1 MTRHWAA
8 SKMSQMGLVK
18 RLGCTTAKSEVLK
31 FRRAKGGL
39 SNQSEKIMTDRY
51 LLKQLFARQTITAIR
66 TPNKELTLF
75 LQPVFKTN
83 NTLIILNERVDNALI
98 FLML

>member
-1 MTRHWAA
+1 
-8 SKMSQMGLVK
+8 MSQMGLVK
-18 RLGCTTAKSEVLK
+18 RLGCTTAKPEVLK

-51 LLKQLFARQTITAIR
+51 LLKQLFARQNNYRYSHVKQRVDT
-66 TPNKELTLF
+66 F

-83 NTLIILNERVDNALI
+83 NTPIILNERVDNALI

>member
-1 MTRHWAA
+1 MT
-8 SKMSQMGLVK
+8 SGK
-18 RLGCTTAKSEVLK
+18 RGTFMILDT

-51 LLKQLFARQTITAIR
+51 LLKQLFARQNNYRYSHVR

>member
-1 MTRHWAA
+1 
-8 SKMSQMGLVK
+8 MSQMGLVK
-18 RLGCTTAKSEVLK
+18 RLGCTTAKPEVLK

-51 LLKQLFARQTITAIR
+51 LLKQLFARQNNYRYSHAKQRVDTFLA
-66 TPNKELTLF
+66 TL
-75 LQPVFKTN
+75 FKTN
-83 NTLIILNERVDNALI
+83 NTIIILNERVDNALI

>member
-1 MTRHWAA
+1 
-8 SKMSQMGLVK
+8 MSQMGLVK
-18 RLGCTTAKSEVLK
+18 RLGCTTAKPEVLK

-51 LLKQLFARQTITAIR
+51 LLKQLFARQNKTAIC

>member
-1 MTRHWAA
+1 
-8 SKMSQMGLVK
+8 MSQMGLVK
-18 RLGCTTAKSEVLK
+18 RLGCTTAKPEVLK

-51 LLKQLFARQTITAIR
+51 LLKHITAIR

-83 NTLIILNERVDNALI
+83 NTPIILNERVDNALI